1 MTEMDEIKTTET
13 DTLNNIHYF
22 IGSNIA
28 KLLDRK
34 LKNKD

>member
-1 MTEMDEIKTTET
+1 MDEIKTVET
-13 DTLNNIHYF
+13 DSLNNIHYF
-22 IGSNIA
+22 IGSNVA